1 MSETSSALRETSDA
15 LIRDLERLASLER
28 DKRQMT
34 PQDPRLVKIADEVER
49 LALRVLGQSVRQR
62 ELTEDAR
69 ELVESES
76 RDAPRR
82 SIVATPRA
90 IHVILAQWRDAER
103 RAGEARPGSA
113 DASAASREIE
123 LLRSEYRRA
132 HEDAIRRKDT

>member
-34 PQDPRLVKIADEVER
+34 PQDPRLVKIADEVES

-62 ELTEDAR
+62 KLTEDAR

-76 RDAPRR
+76 PDAPTH

-90 IHVILAQWRDAER
+90 LHVILAEWRDAER
-103 RAGEARPGSA
+103 RAA
-113 DASAASREIE
+113 DHAAD
-123 LLRSEYRRA
+123 RA
-132 HEDAIRRKDT
+132 HDGSTSSNG